1 MLDTITAMINSCSMG
16 NLVHMM
22 TLMSYSFL
30 GERNFHIFYQLLHGG
45 GEQLLENLELEWE
58 SSQYFYLNQ
67 VYYQQFT

>member
-1 MLDTITAMINSCSMG
+1 
-16 NLVHMM
+16 MM

-67 VYYQQFT
+67 VYYQQFN